1 MRVLPCLALLLA
13 VTAPGAALAQEE
25 AGPESGNVMALPP
38 DPALTRAN
46 KGECRKLGKKIVH
59 YTRVAERAEERDDE
73 LWLQSTVAHV
83 DRLEERWNTM
93 SARRPARARPRL
105 TSSPRWPRSVKSGKA
120 SPTAGPEGKSSVAG
134 MRWAAGTTGSGS
146 VTAGASEGCLPQG

>member
-83 DRLEERWNTM
+83 DRLEERWNTLCGHYEDTW
-93 SARRPARARPRL
+93 SKQ
-105 TSSPRWPRSVKSGKA
+105 V
-120 SPTAGPEGKSSVAG
+120 TALLKE
-134 MRWAAGTTGSGS
+134 AGTLALRYFTMGYY
-146 VTAGASEGCLPQG
+146 